1 VWNCWRP
8 IWTSGE
14 WIYERQGW
22 PALKKDATLK
32 IHTMKLPVAPAPVTV
47 GAPGKLKR
55 AGELP
60 TEKIARP
67 RPVSVEERRRS
78 QRVLLRTRAK
88 IHVALAGKLTTIDAI
103 TLSVNPQGALVVMS
117 QSLPVESRLVLEHGH
132 TKERVACKVARAARE
147 MPEGFHVPL
156 EFDSPAPEFWRI
168 AFPPTDWRADD
179 E

>member
-1 VWNCWRP
+1 
-8 IWTSGE
+8 
-14 WIYERQGW
+14 
-22 PALKKDATLK
+22 LKKDSTLK
-32 IHTMKLPVAPAPVTV
+32 IHTMKLPAVPATT
-47 GAPGKLKR
+47 GTPGKPKK
-55 AGELP
+55 AGEPLA
-60 TEKIARP
+60 EKIARP
-67 RPVSVEERRRS
+67 RPVAVEERRRS

-117 QSLPVESRLVLEHGH
+117 QNLPVESRLVLEHGN

-156 EFDSPAPEFWRI
+156 EFDSPAPAFWGI
-168 AFPPTDWRADD
+168 AFPPMDWRADD